1 MDIDMQ
7 NLAKFLM
14 TDEIYKYIIGHIAYI
29 LMPEYWTQ
37 FTKLIDN
44 KKKQKSFRNKNHT
57 IKQKIIR
64 LNESIA

>member
-7 NLAKFLM
+7 NLAKLLM

-29 LMPEYWTQ
+29 LIAEYWTQ

-44 KKKQKSFRNKNHT
+44 KKKQKSFRNKT
-57 IKQKIIR
+57 IP
-64 LNESIA
+64 